1 MRKFQN
7 ISIVYKLSILIS
19 IIVIASIVLIGI
31 FSYQKTRDAI
41 LERTFNQLTSVRYE
55 KTARINSFITAKKY
69 EIEHFANAPNTSKF
83 ICNYCSQHTQDSL
96 INNKNLSLDF
106 DRSIGNYLR
115 IKGDVEKFII
125 ISNNTIGLEI
135 MLSDSLK
142 QFTNTKLPK
151 TITDI
156 LNANNSGTIISDY
169 ILQDGQTIWYI
180 FTPVISENTN
190 AYIGYVITPEAI
202 NSIMLENNP
211 FNGLGESGEAYLVGT
226 DYLMRSKSRFID
238 TSVMHI
244 TVKTKTVESA
254 LNGNSGEEI
263 ITDYRGIKV
272 LSSYGYIDF
281 SNIRWVVLAEI
292 DYNEAFIPVN
302 SYRNSI
308 LFLGLVTGLL
318 LSSFIMLLMHTITQP
333 VTKLKQAA
341 DQISTGKYDIQI
353 DVKNE
358 DELGQLTDTFN
369 KMAHK
374 ISDQQIKLQTER
386 KSRLSEMIDWQE
398 QEKQRFSREL
408 HDGLGQLLLSIKL
421 RLGRAKGLNAH
432 DQTLIEESGKLLAD
446 AVQDVRN
453 ISNDLMPTELI
464 ELGLCNAIKN
474 MCTKLS
480 ETTDIRLEFN
490 TQIKQIPDKKIST
503 YIYRIIQEALNNT
516 IKHSQA
522 TKAKISLSNTN
533 NMLILQ
539 ISDNGKGIETNLKH
553 TGGQG
558 IRNMKERTLLLD
570 GNFKI
575 LASKEKGTTII
586 IEIPYKS

>member
-151 TITDI
+151 TITDL
-156 LNANNSGTIISDY
+156 LNANTSGTIISDY

-180 FTPVISENTN
+180 FTRVISENTN

-244 TVKTKTVESA
+244 MVKTKTVESA

-453 ISNDLMPTELI
+453 ISNDLMPTGLI